1 MVEERSERA
10 RWDGVKDMLGDHRV
24 TLGGHWSFNLRND
37 PKRLAFVLSRYK
49 LAAKLACKGRSVLE
63 LGCSEGIG
71 TPILGEF
78 ATRYTGVDFDEDAI
92 EVARR
97 NWRDERFE
105 FVAADLL
112 QQRLGRFETVVSLDV
127 IEHVEPEREATF
139 FDAIV
144 EHLTPDGMAVI
155 GTPNV
160 TSVPYASPQS
170 QIGHV
175 NMFSAQRL
183 QERLEERF
191 EFVFPFGLNDEVVH
205 TGYAPMCHYL
215 VQVACGPKGASGE

>member
-1 MVEERSERA
+1 M
-10 RWDGVKDMLGDHRV
+10 GDHRV

-37 PKRLAFVLSRYK
+37 PKRLAFVLARYK
-49 LAAKLACKGRSVLE
+49 LAAKLACKGRTVLE

-78 ATRYTGVDFDEDAI
+78 ATHYTGVDFDHDAI
-92 EVARR
+92 EDAKR
-97 NWRDERFE
+97 NWTDPRFS
-105 FVAADLL
+105 FRVADVL
-112 QQRLGRFETVVSLDV
+112 QEHLGRFETVVSLDV
-127 IEHVEPEREATF
+127 IEHIEPEREARY
-139 FDAIV
+139 FDAILD
-144 EHLTPDGMAVI
+144 HLTADGMAVI

-175 NMFSAQRL
+175 NMFSA
-183 QERLEERF
+183 ERLSERLRERF
-191 EFVFPFGLNDEVVH
+191 HHVFPFGLNDEVVH

-215 VQVACGPKGASGE
+215 VQVACGPKEVGGE